1 MSMNEMIKEIEAATR
16 NPVYVGMLAG
26 TDLKSIWACVTDR
39 RGYSLQVPA
48 ATSEEAVAGLYERVM
63 Q

>member
-1 MSMNEMIKEIEAATR
+1 MNEMIKKIEAKAG
-16 NPVYVGMLAG
+16 NPVYVGTIAG

-39 RGYSLQVPA
+39 RGYRLQVPA
-48 ATSEEAVAGLYERVM
+48 ATSEEAVAGLYDWVM